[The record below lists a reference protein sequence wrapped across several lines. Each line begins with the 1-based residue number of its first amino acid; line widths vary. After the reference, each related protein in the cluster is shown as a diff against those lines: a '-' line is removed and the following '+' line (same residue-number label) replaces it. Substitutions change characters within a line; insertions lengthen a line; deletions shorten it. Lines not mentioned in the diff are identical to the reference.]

1 MTKLLYLG
9 VHGSKTGPL
18 LTSEG
23 RPLTRQLFASSL
35 SAILKKAGL
44 DITNYNTHSCR
55 IGTATS
61 AKEPG
66 ISDSQVQML
75 GRWKSEAFQQYI
87 HTPHDKLAEFF
98 LGYWQNK
105 MKKTPIYI

>member
-1 MTKLLYLG
+1 MSCT
-9 VHGSKTGPL
+9 SKVALSRGAWIKSWPL

-35 SAILKKAGL
+35 SAIFKKAGL
-44 DITNYNTHSCR
+44 DITNYNTHSFR
-55 IGTATS
+55 IGAATS

-75 GRWKSEAFQQYI
+75 GSWKSKAFQQYI
-87 HTPHDKLAEFF
+87 HTPHEKLTKFSRVLAA
-98 LGYWQNK
+98 
-105 MKKTPIYI
+105 IR